1 MDGKEPFSGPIK
13 VDATFM
19 VDVPK
24 SWPKKRQGMAINDNL
39 LKTVTDVINGIV
51 YEDDRQIIT
60 ATATKLYTAKGSA
73 RTIIQI
79 EEIDTL
85 PDIPTP
91 LDKHSIQ

>member
-1 MDGKEPFSGPIK
+1 
-13 VDATFM
+13 M

-24 SWPKKRQGMAINDNL
+24 SWPKKRQGMAINDILLPTSARVGDVVNV
-39 LKTVTDVINGIV
+39 LKTVTDAINGIV

-73 RTIIQI
+73 RTIVEI

-91 LDKHSIQ
+91 LDKHGIQ